1 MKVDFEEV
9 FRDRL
14 DQVKKDI
21 RRANKKRDWETKRS
35 LVKEKKNLEA
45 KLKNYEPK
53 E

>member
-14 DQVKKDI
+14 DQVKKD
-21 RRANKKRDWETKRS
+21 
-35 LVKEKKNLEA
+35 LEA
-45 KLKNYEPK
+45 KLNKYEPK

>member
-14 DQVKKDI
+14 DQVKKD
-21 RRANKKRDWETKRS
+21 
-35 LVKEKKNLEA
+35 LEA
-45 KLKNYEPK
+45 KLKKYEPK